1 MCKYVV
7 AFNPHLNVLS
17 HAIQST
23 IVPFLIYSVGGGY
36 TFETPC
42 ILLNIYISQGLS
54 HVSMLPHFSVSVIQH
69 GFQMITGE

>member
-23 IVPFLIYSVGGGY
+23 IVPFLIYSVGGGG
-36 TFETPC
+36 
-42 ILLNIYISQGLS
+42 ILLK
-54 HVSMLPHFSVSVIQH
+54 HPVDC
-69 GFQMITGE
+69 